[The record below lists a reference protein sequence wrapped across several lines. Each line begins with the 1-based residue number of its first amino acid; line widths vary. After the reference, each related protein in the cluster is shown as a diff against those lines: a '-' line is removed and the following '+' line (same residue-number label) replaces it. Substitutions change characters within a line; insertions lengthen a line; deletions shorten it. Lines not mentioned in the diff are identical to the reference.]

1 MNVFTL
7 QQLEKLR
14 DNLSYKANNSNSSY
28 ERTYYMAQANLVID
42 IVRKLNGMSTTT
54 KF

>member
-1 MNVFTL
+1 MNGFTL

-14 DNLSYKANNSNSSY
+14 DDLSYKANNSNSSY
-28 ERTYYMAQANLVID
+28 DRTYFMAQANLVID
-42 IVRKLNGMSTTT
+42 MVRELNGMSTAT

>member
-1 MNVFTL
+1 MNGFNL

-14 DNLSYKANNSNSSY
+14 DVLSHKANNLKSLHDRMY
-28 ERTYYMAQANLVID
+28 CMAQANLVINM
-42 IVRKLNGMSTTT
+42 VRKLNGMSTTT